1 MSKKLLI
8 LGLVLALAA
17 AFAAP
22 AAAAKKKGPKPYK
35 SETISAALGHPVFSS
50 ASGTVLSVTAQ
61 EFLNTCSLPTTNGLD
76 SAVFEVPKDYQKITS
91 QIEATGVGTT
101 DAAVPADVDIYL
113 FDSSCAAVGAFN
125 SVGTSESGVLAA
137 GTAYV
142 LLHNYTGGPTDL
154 QFTLKPVK
162 I

>member
-1 MSKKLLI
+1 MSKKLVI
-8 LGLVLALAA
+8 LGLVMALAA

-35 SETISAALGHPVFSS
+35 SEAISTAVGHPVFNG
-50 ASGTVLSVTAQ
+50 ASGTVVGVTPQ
-61 EFLNTCSLPTTNGLD
+61 EFINRCALPATNGLD
-76 SAVFEVPKDYQKITS
+76 AAVFEVPKDYQKITS

-101 DAAVPADVDIYL
+101 DAVAAADVDIYL
-113 FDSSCAAVGAFN
+113 FDSSCAPVGAFN
-125 SVGTSESGVLAA
+125 SAGTSESGVLAA
-137 GTAYV
+137 GTAFI

>member
-17 AFAAP
+17 ALAAP
-22 AAAAKKKGPKPYK
+22 ATAAKKKGPKPFK
-35 SETISAALGHPVFSS
+35 SEVISAAVGHPVFFS
-50 ASGTVLSVTAQ
+50 ASGTVVGVTSQ
-61 EFLNTCSLPTTNGLD
+61 EFINRCALPTSNGLD
-76 SAVFEVPKDYQKITS
+76 AAVFEVPADYQKITS
-91 QIEATGVGTT
+91 QIEATGVGAT
-101 DAAVPADVDIYL
+101 DSAVPADVDIYL
-113 FDSSCAAVGAFN
+113 FDSSCASVGAFN

-137 GTAYV
+137 GTAFV

>member
-8 LGLVLALAA
+8 LGLVMALAA

-22 AAAAKKKGPKPYK
+22 ATAAKKKGPKPYK
-35 SETISAALGHPVFSS
+35 SEAISTALGHPVFSS

-61 EFLNTCSLPTTNGLD
+61 EFLNTCSIPTTNGLD
-76 SAVFEVPKDYQKITS
+76 AAVFEVPKDYQKITS

-101 DAAVPADVDIYL
+101 DSAVPADVDIYL
-113 FDSSCAAVGAFN
+113 FDSSCAAAGAFN

-137 GTAYV
+137 GTAFV
-142 LLHNYTGGPTDL
+142 LLHNYTGGPTEL